1 MAEQIPREQFSA
13 WANIPARVLF
23 DREISD
29 RAKLLYGLI
38 SCMSNSYGFAFAKN
52 STLMRYLNVEERSLQ
67 RTLKQLL
74 DSGVIGDV
82 ITFRAVLG
90 NAGPEGWSVDEGTWF
105 FDKNKAALGALS
117 DMGIHKVDLIQYLL
131 GQKVIE
137 TTAKVVTLNKRDSE
151 GNLIGVDDNA
161 LCILR
166 MSGGALGTMAASWTI
181 YGNECQSTCLYGTK
195 GIMLIYNEASA
206 PITVSDLEG
215 NTTSYNLDVPHNGTG
230 VIDEFVDALVHDR
243 EPEVSGREA
252 LTVMRTIF
260 ASINSSNISR
270 TVAVNSDF
278 VTHF

>member
-1 MAEQIPREQFSA
+1 ME
-13 WANIPARVLF
+13 
-23 DREISD
+23 
-29 RAKLLYGLI
+29 
-38 SCMSNSYGFAFAKN
+38 
-52 STLMRYLNVEERSLQ
+52 
-67 RTLKQLL
+67 
-74 DSGVIGDV
+74 
-82 ITFRAVLG
+82 G
-90 NAGPEGWSVDEGTWF
+90 NWF
-105 FDKNKAALGALS
+105 FDKKKAVMGALS
-117 DMGIHKVDLIQYLL
+117 DLGIHKIDLMQYLT
-131 GQKVIE
+131 GQTVIE
-137 TTAKVVTLNKRDSE
+137 TTAKILTLNKHDREDH
-151 GNLIGVDDNA
+151 LIGVDDNA

>member
-1 MAEQIPREQFSA
+1 MYRIGIDLGGTNIAVGVVDDRHQIVAEASVPAGAHRPAEQVVA
-13 WANIPARVLF
+13 
-23 DREISD
+23 DM
-29 RAKLLYGLI
+29 
-38 SCMSNSYGFAFAKN
+38 C
-52 STLMRYLNVEERSLQ
+52 
-67 RTLKQLL
+67 
-74 DSGVIGDV
+74 
-82 ITFRAVLG
+82 RAVEL
-90 NAGPEGWSVDEGTWF
+90 ALVKEG
-105 FDKNKAALGALS
+105 LS
-117 DMGIHKVDLIQYLL
+117 
-131 GQKVIE
+131 
-137 TTAKVVTLNKRDSE
+137 ARDCVS
-151 GNLIGVDDNA
+151 IGVDDNA

-181 YGNECQSTCLYGTK
+181 YGHECQSTCLYGTK

-243 EPEVSGREA
+243 DPEVSGREA

>member
-1 MAEQIPREQFSA
+1 MMG
-13 WANIPARVLF
+13 
-23 DREISD
+23 
-29 RAKLLYGLI
+29 LL
-38 SCMSNSYGFAFAKN
+38 C
-52 STLMRYLNVEERSLQ
+52 V
-67 RTLKQLL
+67 
-74 DSGVIGDV
+74 
-82 ITFRAVLG
+82 
-90 NAGPEGWSVDEGTWF
+90 
-105 FDKNKAALGALS
+105 GA
-117 DMGIHKVDLIQYLL
+117 
-131 GQKVIE
+131 
-137 TTAKVVTLNKRDSE
+137 
-151 GNLIGVDDNA
+151 
-161 LCILR
+161 
-166 MSGGALGTMAASWTI
+166 GGALGAMAASWTI